1 MSQVI
6 QKTHSSIMNIH
17 KMTLVYPALK
27 LLISKT
33 SDPDCGRDH
42 RPPHFSLSY
51 LLDEGPPSTR
61 SRRILSVKA
70 LGARYATRHGR
81 SITPPYLGPRSTG
94 TRSVE
99 PAQVYVCGML
109 RCEGRSILQVEN
121 VALDVL
127 QSVWNG
133 VMGHL
138 RICDLCQT
146 NYVDNVQRVNRTDLS
161 MYF

>member
-6 QKTHSSIMNIH
+6 QKTHSSNLNIH

-33 SDPDCGRDH
+33 SDPECGRDH
-42 RPPHFSLSY
+42 RPPHSCLP
-51 LLDEGPPSTR
+51 DEGPPSAR

-70 LGARYATRHGR
+70 LGSRYATLHGR

-99 PAQVYVCGML
+99 PAQVYMCGML
-109 RCEGRSILQVEN
+109 RCEGRSLLQVEN

-133 VMGHL
+133 VMEHF

-146 NYVDNVQRVNRTDLS
+146 NSVDNVQRVNMTGLS